1 MSDSELEGVIEVT
14 GAEKVCQ
21 PLPGRKPDASCVMAL
36 GHFGNFELYAR
47 CARFAPG
54 FQFAT
59 TYRALR
65 QPALNR
71 LMQSLREK
79 SGCLY
84 FERRTEGAALRA
96 GLNQGGIVL
105 GLLADQHAGDRGM

>member
-1 MSDSELEGVIEVT
+1 
-14 GAEKVCQ
+14 
-21 PLPGRKPDASCVMAL
+21 MAI

-84 FERRTEGAALRA
+84 FERRTEGASLRA
-96 GLNQGGIVL
+96 GLAWPPRIVV
-105 GLLADQHAGDRGM
+105 